1 MSAYDNPRIINDQS
15 AMALANASAKV
26 TQTMLQG
33 IQNVV
38 KFRNQQK
45 AIAAAKQEK
54 FNSVWTAASLSLIHI
69 SEPTRP
75 Y

>member
-1 MSAYDNPRIINDQS
+1 
-15 AMALANASAKV
+15 MAWANASAKV

-54 FNSVWTAASLSLIHI
+54 FN
-69 SEPTRP
+69 
-75 Y
+75 